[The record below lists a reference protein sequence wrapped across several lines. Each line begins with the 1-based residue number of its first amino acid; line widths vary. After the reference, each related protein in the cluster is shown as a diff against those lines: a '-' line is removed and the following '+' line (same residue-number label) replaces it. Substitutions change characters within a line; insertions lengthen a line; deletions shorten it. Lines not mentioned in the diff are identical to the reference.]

1 MMRNWFIPIALSLAC
16 SALAAPP
23 QRVEIVYELS
33 HNGVAVAE
41 VTERL
46 EHDGRRYS
54 LQETWK
60 GRGVFAL
67 RGEAQRSSRG
77 AVARDGLRPAEYLDL
92 RGGRERRRASFDP
105 KDAAPTL
112 QRQDRLSFVW
122 SFVFAP
128 PAGPVTVTVSD
139 GRGASTYDYRPAGR
153 ERITTAAG
161 QFDALR
167 LVRHKDGP
175 EGRSDEIWL
184 AADRQFLPVRTVV
197 TESDG
202 TRIEM
207 TAVRITTP

>member
-1 MMRNWFIPIALSLAC
+1 MRNWSILAVLSIAC

-33 HNGVAVAE
+33 RDSVVVAE

-46 EHDGRRYS
+46 EHDGRSYS

-77 AVARDGLRPAEYLDL
+77 AVAPDGLRPAEYRDL

-105 KDAAPTL
+105 KSATPTL
-112 QRQDRLSFVW
+112 QQQDRLSFVW
-122 SFVFAP
+122 SLAFAP
-128 PAGPVTVTVSD
+128 PAGPVTLRVSD
-139 GRGASTYDYRPAGR
+139 GRGDSVYDYRPAGR

-161 QFDALR
+161 RFDALR
-167 LVRHKDGP
+167 LVRRKDGP

-184 AADRQFLPVRTVV
+184 AADRQFLPVRSVV
-197 TESDG
+197 TEDDG
-202 TRIEM
+202 TRIEK
-207 TAVRITTP
+207 TAMRISAP